1 MGILWA
7 YNRDNGDMYMYN
19 NIRVYIYIINYD
31 LYVCIVYYVYIY
43 IQYNH
48 KYISCVCF
56 LGTPGLRSGEVYI
69 HGGQCGEMMNPIG

>member
-31 LYVCIVYYVYIY
+31 LYLCIVYYVYIY
-43 IQYNH
+43 TYSITTSIYH
-48 KYISCVCF
+48 VFVSSAH
-56 LGTPGLRSGEVYI
+56 RDSGVGKFTSMVASVER
-69 HGGQCGEMMNPIG
+69 